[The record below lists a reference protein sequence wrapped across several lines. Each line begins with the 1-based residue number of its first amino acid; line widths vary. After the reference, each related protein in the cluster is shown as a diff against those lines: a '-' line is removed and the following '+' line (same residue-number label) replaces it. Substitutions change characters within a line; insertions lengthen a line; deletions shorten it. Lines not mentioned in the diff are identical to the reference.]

1 MTKTTKIDRRS
12 VLLGSLAG
20 VAVGGGAGF
29 ASGAVSQRG
38 RTTVLVPPFDPGVK
52 QSWAQQGED
61 LVVRSML
68 AIFKIER
75 PRYVDVGAHHPSI
88 NSNTFLFYQAGGRG
102 LLVEPNPTYA
112 QLIRERRPGDTVL
125 EAGIGVTSEKEAD
138 YYVFGG
144 DGQLNTFS
152 KDQADELVRL
162 NGSRALKKVIKR
174 ELVNVNEAL
183 AKAFPDGGPDFFSI
197 DVEGLDY
204 AILKTLDFERFRPL
218 VFCVETSTLEGDLH
232 RGIVDLMAT
241 KDFLPRG
248 GSFVNTVFLDERA
261 RKLSSSRHPGE

>member
-1 MTKTTKIDRRS
+1 MTKIDRRS
-12 VLLGSLAG
+12 VLVGSLAG
-20 VAVGGGAGF
+20 VAVGSVAGF

-38 RTTVLVPPFDPGVK
+38 KTAVLVPPFEPGVK

-61 LVVRSML
+61 LVVRQML
-68 AIFKIER
+68 DMLEIRR

-112 QLIRERRPGDTVL
+112 QLIRERRPGDAVL
-125 EAGIGVTSEKEAD
+125 EGGIGITSETEAD

-152 KDQADELVRL
+152 KEQADELVRR
-162 NGSRALKKVIKR
+162 GGPKALKKVIKR
-174 ELVNVNEAL
+174 SLVNVNEAL

-197 DVEGLDY
+197 DVEGLDH
-204 AILKTLDFERFRPL
+204 AILKTLDFGRFRPK
-218 VFCVETSTLEGDLH
+218 VFCVETSTLDGDVH
-232 RGIVDLMAT
+232 RGIVELMAA
-241 KDFLPRG
+241 KQFSPRG
-248 GSFVNTVFLDERA
+248 GSFVNTVFLDDHA
-261 RKLSSSRHPGE
+261 RKSGGEAPVP